1 LWESCNRTFDAIEPL
16 MLPTPENAMSYHSK
30 SIAFI
35 PCPPPAADLRLKRDA
50 DWPKEGSKPSRYTLP
65 ERLISASP
73 VGYRT
78 RLAIS
83 EAEAAE
89 IAPLFALERPTAF
102 VPGKAMTEK
111 ELFEEC
117 SLGVLTSRQ
126 STNFRGHKQV
136 SFGPEG
142 SVVVGTLLK
151 QLKDLEAPVLDGA
164 QATHVVLTRPYR
176 TPFTLLLTFV
186 GHAPF
191 LSLFTV
197 PWRAL
202 RKRFAHADDVPSV
215 GYLQHLHL
223 GILADVMERAAVIAS
238 NGQRM
243 AQIFQA
249 SFSSVERRAENAAVL
264 KRLTQMTGLSKADQ
278 AQGWRI
284 GLVAQVGTVENP
296 MAISEST
303 CRKLGANLMALRS
316 ERIQPG
322 INAEEKAPRQYHA
335 EQEMDVPE
343 ELAAMAGRAAYNS
356 FAHWTQCD
364 RENAKKLMLM
374 ERVDVL
380 TPGGKER
387 LRAIRQE
394 LSEITDRLIARF
406 PLWADLPTGKAFTKN
421 AARGRKAFALAGQ
434 RIYIGGLDKNA
445 VDAAGIDGALA
456 VQALGAAAS
465 RGAQYCEIAGL
476 VNLPD
481 SCDLLTGT
489 CLMAGPVNQNDIGKQ
504 FYGYEDLLAGAFP
517 DVEPTSLLVWT
528 LKAKTVADPIGNEE
542 QLMNEKRKGSL
553 VDLRGG
559 PHEIVEVVVGKTRT
573 PLRSAN
579 GQFNQ
584 ERAFGDQGNF
594 VSSPKGKP
602 IPGNQGET
610 WPVESL
616 W

>member
-1 LWESCNRTFDAIEPL
+1 
-16 MLPTPENAMSYHSK
+16 MSYQSK
-30 SIAFI
+30 PIAFI
-35 PCPPPAADLRLKRDA
+35 PCPPPSEEQQVKRDA
-50 DWPKEGSKPSRYTLP
+50 DWPQEGEKSSRYTLP
-65 ERLISASP
+65 ERLDSASP

-78 RLAIS
+78 RIS
-83 EAEAAE
+83 LTEAEAAE

-102 VPGKAMTEK
+102 VEGETIREK

-136 SFGPEG
+136 TFGPD
-142 SVVVGTLLK
+142 SSDVIGTLLK

-186 GHAPF
+186 GHVPI

-238 NGQRM
+238 RGQRM

-249 SFSSVERRAENAAVL
+249 PFSSVERRTENAAVL
-264 KRLTQMTGLSKADQ
+264 KQLTLMTGLSKAEQ

-284 GLVAQVGTVENP
+284 GLVAQVGAVEP
-296 MAISEST
+296 PVAISEST

-322 INAEEKAPRQYHA
+322 VNAEEKAPRQYHGK
-335 EQEMDVPE
+335 QDMDVPE
-343 ELAAMAGRAAYNS
+343 ELATMAGRAAYNS

-364 RENAKKLMLM
+364 REDAKKLMLM

-394 LSEITDRLIARF
+394 LSDITDRLIARF

-445 VDAAGIDGALA
+445 VSAAGIDGALA

-476 VNLPD
+476 VNLP
-481 SCDLLTGT
+481 STCDLLTGT

-504 FYGYEDLLAGAFP
+504 FYGYRDLLSGAFP
-517 DVEPTSLLVWT
+517 DVDPTSLLVWT

-553 VDLRGG
+553 VDLRSG
-559 PHEIVEVVVGKTRT
+559 PHELVQIANGKTRT
-573 PLRSAN
+573 PLRSSN
-579 GQFNQ
+579 DQFNQ
-584 ERAFGDQGNF
+584 ERAYGDQGNF
-594 VSSPKGKP
+594 VLSPTGKP
-602 IPGNQGET
+602 IPGNEGET
-610 WPVESL
+610 WPEESI

>member
-1 LWESCNRTFDAIEPL
+1 
-16 MLPTPENAMSYHSK
+16 MSYQSK
-30 SIAFI
+30 PIAFI
-35 PCPPPAADLRLKRDA
+35 PCPPPSEEQRVKRDA
-50 DWPKEGSKPSRYTLP
+50 DWPQEDGKASRYTLP
-65 ERLISASP
+65 ERLDSASP

-78 RLAIS
+78 RISLS

-102 VPGKAMTEK
+102 VEGKSITEK

-136 SFGPEG
+136 SFGPDD
-142 SVVVGTLLK
+142 SHVVATLLK

-186 GHAPF
+186 GHAPV

-202 RKRFAHADDVPSV
+202 RKRFAHVDDVPSV

-223 GILADVMERAAVIAS
+223 GILADVMERAAVISS

-249 SFSSVERRAENAAVL
+249 PFSSVEKRTKNAAVL
-264 KRLTQMTGLSKADQ
+264 KSLAQMAGLSKADR

-284 GLVAQVGTVENP
+284 GLVVQVGTVEKP

-322 INAEEKAPRQYHA
+322 VNAEEKAPRQYHA
-335 EQEMDVPE
+335 KQDMDVPE
-343 ELAAMAGRAAYNS
+343 ELATMAGRAAYNS

-364 RENAKKLMLM
+364 REDAKKLMLM

-394 LSEITDRLIARF
+394 LSDITDRLIARF

-445 VDAAGIDGALA
+445 VSAAGIDGALA

-476 VNLPD
+476 VNLPGT
-481 SCDLLTGT
+481 CDLLTGT

-504 FYGYEDLLAGAFP
+504 FYGYQDLLSGAFP
-517 DVEPTSLLVWT
+517 EVDPTSLLVWT

-559 PHEIVEVVVGKTRT
+559 PHELVQVANGKTRT
-573 PLRSAN
+573 PLRSSN
-579 GQFNQ
+579 EQFNQ
-584 ERAFGDQGNF
+584 ERAYGDQGNF
-594 VSSPKGKP
+594 VVSPTGKP
-602 IPGNQGET
+602 IPGNAGET
-610 WPVESL
+610 WPEESL